1 MSTNL
6 MYVDYVDDADL
17 EPAPRRGW
25 RIAGWVSIGL
35 SVVMVMVSLVAYGT
49 YLKFNGNI
57 NHDDLNSQI
66 NAASRPKKLNSALNV
81 LMMGTDSRAGKNAK
95 YGAGMKNDP
104 PRSDTMILLHLSP
117 GGGQAIGISFPR
129 DLMVPIPSCKRKDG
143 SVVPAQSVA
152 MINSSFTS
160 GGAACTIKTIEGISN
175 IRIDH
180 FLQVDFTSFKSVVDA
195 LGGVEVCLPKAVHDK
210 ASKLNLSAGRHL
222 IKGETA
228 LAFVRNRHG
237 LGDGSDLQRIKR
249 QQQFLGSAAKKAL
262 SAGTLSDPAKLL
274 RLLNAATKSLTTD
287 QGFDAGAMYKVGSG
301 LQGMT
306 SGKIRFIT
314 VPWGAYALDHNRV
327 ALAQPAA
334 DDFFA
339 AIRNDKTV
347 PAAPKQT
354 TGTTAVPASQVKVRV
369 YNASG
374 TPGKAQRIADQLT
387 AQGFQVI
394 KVGNASA
401 TYGKTTQVLFG
412 QGADQQ
418 AATLAGLVPNA
429 KPLSRSDGAAGVVD
443 LVVGADWTALK
454 SKKATVIPKVQ
465 GEIKATDNICKA
477 A

>member
-6 MYVDYVDDADL
+6 MYVDYVDDADQ
-17 EPAPRRGW
+17 EPAARRGW
-25 RIAGWVSIGL
+25 RVAGWVSIGL
-35 SVVMVMVSLVAYGT
+35 SVIMVVGSLMLYGT
-49 YLKFNGNI
+49 YLKLNGNI

-66 NAASRPKKLNSALNV
+66 NAASRPKKLNSALNI
-81 LMMGTDSRAGKNAK
+81 LMLGTDSRAGKNSK

-143 SVVPAQSVA
+143 TLTPAQSVA
-152 MINSSFTS
+152 MINSSFTL

-180 FLQVDFTSFKSVVDA
+180 FMQVDFTSFKSVVDA

-210 ASKLNLSAGRHL
+210 DSKLNLGVGRHL

-237 LGDGSDLQRIKR
+237 LGDGSDLDRIKR

-262 SAGTLSDPAKLL
+262 SAGTLGDPSKLL

-287 QGFDAGAMYKVGSG
+287 QGFDASAMFKVGTG

-306 SGKIRFIT
+306 TGKIRFIT
-314 VPWGAYALDHNRV
+314 VPWGAYPADHNRV

-334 DDFFA
+334 DDFFTS
-339 AIRNDKTV
+339 IRNDRTI
-347 PAAPKQT
+347 PDGPKQT
-354 TGTTAVPASQVKVRV
+354 SGKPTAPASQVKVEV

-387 AQGFQVI
+387 AQGFNVI
-394 KVGNASA
+394 TVGNASPSF
-401 TYGKTTQVLFG
+401 GRTTQVLYG

-418 AATLAGLVPNA
+418 AATLAALVPNA
-429 KPLSRSDGAAGVVD
+429 RPTARSSVTAGVVD
-443 LVVGADWTALK
+443 LIVGGDWTVLK
-454 SKKATVIPKVQ
+454 GKKATVIPKVQ
-465 GEIKATDNICKA
+465 GEIKANDNICKVT
-477 A
+477 

>member
-6 MYVDYVDDADL
+6 MYVDYVDDADQ

-25 RIAGWVSIGL
+25 RIAGWVAIAC
-35 SVVMVMVSLVAYGT
+35 SVIMVVVSLVLYGT
-49 YLKFNGNI
+49 YLKLEGNI
-57 NHDDLNSQI
+57 NHDNLDTQI
-66 NAASRPKKLNSALNV
+66 NAATRPKKLNSALNI
-81 LMMGTDSRAGKNAK
+81 LMLGTDSRAGKNSK

-117 GGGQAIGISFPR
+117 GGGQAVGISFPR

-143 SVVPAQSVA
+143 TTTPAQTVG
-152 MINSSFTS
+152 MINSSFTT

-180 FLQVDFTSFKSVVDA
+180 FLEVDFTSFKGVVDA
-195 LGGVEVCLPKAVHDK
+195 LGGVEVCLPQAVHDK
-210 ASKLNLSAGRHL
+210 ASKLNLSAGKHL

-262 SAGTLSDPAKLL
+262 SAGTLSNPSKLL
-274 RLLNAATKSLTTD
+274 SLLSAATKSLTTD
-287 QGFDAGAMYKVGSG
+287 TGFDTGAMYKVGTG

-306 SGKIRFIT
+306 TGKIRFIT
-314 VPWGAYALDHNRV
+314 VPWGAYAPDHNRV
-327 ALAQPAA
+327 ALSQPAA
-334 DDFFA
+334 DTFFA
-339 AIRNDKTV
+339 SIRNDKTV
-347 PAAPKQT
+347 ADQPKQT
-354 TGTTAVPASQVKVRV
+354 TSKTSVPASQVKVQV
-369 YNASG
+369 FNASG

-387 AQGFQVI
+387 AQGFNVI
-394 KVGNASA
+394 KVGNAPANS
-401 TYGKTTQVLFG
+401 GKTTQVLFG

-418 AATLAGLVPNA
+418 AATLAALVPNA
-429 KPLSRSDGAAGVVD
+429 KPTARAGGTAGVVD

-454 SKKATVIPKVQ
+454 GKKATVIPKVQ
-465 GEIKATDNICKA
+465 GEIKANDNICKA

>member
-1 MSTNL
+1 
-6 MYVDYVDDADL
+6 
-17 EPAPRRGW
+17 
-25 RIAGWVSIGL
+25 
-35 SVVMVMVSLVAYGT
+35 
-49 YLKFNGNI
+49 
-57 NHDDLNSQI
+57 
-66 NAASRPKKLNSALNV
+66 
-81 LMMGTDSRAGKNAK
+81 
-95 YGAGMKNDP
+95 
-104 PRSDTMILLHLSP
+104 
-117 GGGQAIGISFPR
+117 
-129 DLMVPIPSCKRKDG
+129 
-143 SVVPAQSVA
+143 

-210 ASKLNLSAGRHL
+210 DSKLNLSAGRHI
-222 IKGETA
+222 IKGEAA

-287 QGFDAGAMYKVGSG
+287 EGFDAGAMLKVGSG

-314 VPWGAYALDHNRV
+314 VPWGAYPLDHNRV

-334 DDFFA
+334 DTFFSS
-339 AIRNDKTV
+339 IRNDKTV
-347 PAAPKQT
+347 PAEPKA
-354 TGTTAVPASQVKVRV
+354 TGKTVPASQVKVRV

-374 TPGKAQRIADQLT
+374 TPGKAQRIADQLS
-387 AQGFQVI
+387 AQGFNVI

-401 TYGKTTQVLFG
+401 AYGKSTQVLFG
-412 QGADQQ
+412 QGADDQ
-418 AATLAGLVPNA
+418 AATVAALVPNA
-429 KPLSRSDGAAGVVD
+429 KPLSRSDGIAGVVD
-443 LVVGADWTALK
+443 LVVGADWTTLK
-454 SKKATVIPKVQ
+454 NKKSTVIPKQQ
-465 GEIKATDNICKA
+465 GEIKANDNICKA
-477 A
+477 AT